1 MLHIQETALNLED
14 SLQIVCNIKD
24 IDQEIKKNIKNNKVS
39 FQPFDILM
47 IFNHPKTN
55 HYC

>member
-55 HYC
+55 HY